1 LKKLFIILSILFGVV
16 KGYSQYYIRGEIVDD
31 KNKLLPNAKI
41 RMHSNGILY
50 EAGSSGS
57 FGLMS
62 TRSSVDTFTV
72 LYDGYEKMTTPVFV
86 DKYNKIKLTLLASV
100 AGMQKNRLASL
111 TKDLQNNYTQGFLSS
126 NESYSDLVEND
137 FIEAHKY
144 PTTGFAVNTDKAS
157 YSNIR
162 RFINMN
168 SHVPTNAV
176 RIDEMIN
183 YFSFPTPPPPPGK
196 IFQINSKL
204 TQCPWNTKN
213 LLLYISIAAQKID
226 LNKLP
231 ASNLV
236 FLVDNSGSMELQN
249 RMPLLKSS
257 FKMLVKNLR
266 EKDTISIVTY
276 GGSVDIA
283 LPPTSGKYKDSI
295 LKTIEAMEAAGD
307 TPGESAIK
315 LAYQL
320 AKKSFIANGNNR
332 VILATDGDFN
342 VGIADE
348 AELERMISIQSHSG
362 IYLTCLGVGMGNYKD
377 SKLEVLAKK
386 GNGNFAYID
395 SEIEAEKILVKEMT
409 QTLFSV
415 ADKTFM
421 NVRFNKQY
429 VNQYRL
435 LGFDNK
441 VKALVD
447 SASAIEG
454 GEVGSGYNSM
464 VLFEIDPTGIVNLD
478 AMETIH
484 GEEIAQVLIH
494 YTDPKTKKENDFNYQ
509 CNINFDK
516 FNKLDS
522 TLQFA
527 TSVAMFGGYIKQS
540 KFMKNVT
547 LESIMVIASQNV
559 HPTDKLQVEFLQLL
573 QKAEKIYEIGKK
585 KKKKK
590 AKASSI

>member
-1 LKKLFIILSILFGVV
+1 MKKLFTILSILLGAI
-16 KGYSQYYIRGEIVDD
+16 KGHSQYYIRGEIIDD

-41 RMHSNGILY
+41 RMHSNNTLY

-62 TRSSVDTFTV
+62 TRNKVDTFTI
-72 LYDGYEKMTTPVFV
+72 LYDGYEKMTTPVFI

-100 AGMQKNRLASL
+100 ASMQKNRLASL
-111 TKDLQNNYTQGFLSS
+111 TKDLKTNYTQGFLAS

-137 FIEAHKY
+137 FIEAQKY

-162 RFINMN
+162 RFINRN
-168 SHVPTNAV
+168 SQVPTNAV

-183 YFSFPTPPPPPGK
+183 YFNFPTPPPPPGK
-196 IFQINSKL
+196 VFQINSKL

-213 LLLYISIAAQKID
+213 LLLYINITAQKMD
-226 LNKLP
+226 LDKLP

-236 FLVDNSGSMELQN
+236 FLIDNSGSMELQN

-276 GGSVDIA
+276 GGSVDVA
-283 LPPTSGKYKDSI
+283 LHPTSGKYKDSI
-295 LKTIEAMEAAGD
+295 LKAIEAMEAAGD

-395 SEIEAEKILVKEMT
+395 SETEAEKILVKEMT

-421 NVRFNKQY
+421 NVKFNKQY

-464 VLFEIDPTGIVNLD
+464 VLFEIDPNSIVNLD

-494 YTDPKTKKENDFNYQ
+494 YTDPKTKKQSVFNYQ
-509 CNINFDK
+509 CTINFDK

-540 KFMKNVT
+540 RFMKNVT
-547 LESIMVIASQNV
+547 LESITAIAASSA

-573 QKAEKIYEIGKK
+573 QKAEKIYEPGKK

-590 AKASSI
+590 SKSPTV